1 LYIKEKVAS
10 HLKMVCHLKPGSKVV
25 NYLVLPLPA
34 RVYPGDGKPL
44 AEIVM
49 EGQFKK

>member
-10 HLKMVCHLKPGSKVV
+10 HLKMVCHLKPAYNVV
-25 NYLVLPLPA
+25 NYLVLSLPE
-34 RVYPGDGKPL
+34 RVYPGDRKPL